1 MINAILMAVTVSSAV
16 FGNALKNKF
25 SKQYLKNQTDN
36 LSFNLV
42 GNALVIVI
50 LIFAGGAVKVSGY
63 TLKVA
68 MGMGIFNLLSGLL
81 FSLSLANGPMALTTL
96 IQLGISLVL
105 SALWG
110 PVFWQERITVWQ
122 IAGIALL
129 LVSMVLTSN
138 AKVDKNITFKWLI
151 ITIAGGMANSA
162 LGLFQKFIT
171 TSAYA
176 DEQMGFLFYAF
187 ILCTACNLIWV
198 SLRKKKE
205 PVSFTFDK
213 NITVIALICG
223 VTMSLQHII
232 NLKLVGV
239 LPTVVFFPIC
249 TGLRILLTALV
260 GIVIFKEKLSKRQLI
275 GFVIGF
281 ASLFMVAGIFG

>member
-1 MINAILMAVTVSSAV
+1 MTALLMAITVGSAV

-25 SKQYLKNQTDN
+25 SKQYLKNQSDN

-42 GNALVIVI
+42 GNALVILI
-50 LIFAGGAVKVSGY
+50 LVLAGGAVKVSGY
-63 TLKVA
+63 TFKVA
-68 MGMGIFNLLSGLL
+68 VGMGISNLLSGLL

-110 PVFWQERITVWQ
+110 PIFWQEGITLWQ
-122 IAGIALL
+122 LAGIGFL

-138 AKVDKNITFKWLI
+138 AKVDKNVTFKWLI
-151 ITIAGGMANSA
+151 ITIAAGIVNSL

-171 TSAYA
+171 TSEYNG
-176 DEQMGFLFYAF
+176 EQMGFLFYSF
-187 ILCTACNLIWV
+187 ILCTVCNVIW
-198 SLRKKKE
+198 LAFRKKQE
-205 PVSFTFDK
+205 SVSFKYTK
-213 NITVIALICG
+213 GMTAIALICG
-223 VTMSLQHII
+223 VTMALQHII

-249 TGLRILLTALV
+249 TGLRILLTALT
-260 GIVIFKEKLSKRQLI
+260 GIIIFKEKLSRRQLI
-275 GFVIGF
+275 GFIIGF
-281 ASLFMVAGIFG
+281 AALFMVAGILG